1 MTTDLTKLLNEW
13 AYEPGQVNVRLV
25 QAEDGR
31 MVVQMRV
38 DLGVLQMEL
47 EGRPDGR
54 TVEGHE
60 SLLEYYESMVAPEG
74 GGPGD
79 DDEEEGDGDGDGDG
93 GLAGEEGEV
102 GSDGLQLDGE
112 ACRALREEA
121 AQYYHRFVSLLVL
134 DEYERVVEDTTRN
147 LRVAE
152 LCAGYAEDDEDR
164 AALEPFRPYLLMIR
178 ARALASL
185 AIDDDE
191 PKAAVVAID
200 EALDEIGRICES
212 RGKLEDFETLDEV
225 RLLRG
230 MREALTP
237 KLPVSAKEELRR
249 RLDEAVARENYELA
263 AILRDELRQMRE

>member
-1 MTTDLTKLLNEW
+1 MTTDLTRLLGEW

-31 MVVQMRV
+31 TVVQMRV

-47 EGRPDGR
+47 DGRPDGR

-60 SLLEYYESMVAPEG
+60 SLLEYYESMAG
-74 GGPGD
+74 GGEAGED
-79 DDEEEGDGDGDGDG
+79 GALEEER
-93 GLAGEEGEV
+93 EEGEEPA
-102 GSDGLQLDGE
+102 GSMTLD
-112 ACRALREEA
+112 ADVCRALREEA

-134 DEYERVVEDTTRN
+134 EEYERVVEDTTRN

-152 LCAGYAEDDEDR
+152 LCAACAEEDDDR
-164 AALEPFRPYLLMIR
+164 GALEPFRPYLLMIR

-185 AIDDDE
+185 AVDDDE
-191 PKAAVVAID
+191 PKSAVLAID
-200 EALDEIGRICES
+200 EALDEIGRICEG
-212 RGKLEDFETLDEV
+212 RGKPEEFEGLDEV

-249 RLDEAVARENYELA
+249 RLDEAVAKENYELA

>member
-1 MTTDLTKLLNEW
+1 MLSDW

-31 MVVQMRV
+31 TVVQMRV

-47 EGRPDGR
+47 DGRPDGR

-60 SLLEYYESMVAPEG
+60 SLLEYYESLVGEEDPPEDAAG
-74 GGPGD
+74 TP
-79 DDEEEGDGDGDGDG
+79 DEDGDEADA
-93 GLAGEEGEV
+93 LGEEGED
-102 GSDGLQLDGE
+102 SPELEKLDGD
-112 ACRALREEA
+112 ACRSLREEA

-134 DEYERVVEDTTRN
+134 EEYERVVEDTTRN

-152 LCAGYAEDDEDR
+152 LCAACAQDEEDR
-164 AALEPFRPYLLMIR
+164 VALEPFRPYLLMIR

-185 AIDDDE
+185 AVDDDE
-191 PKAAVVAID
+191 PKAAVVSID
-200 EALDEIGRICES
+200 EALEEIARLCEA
-212 RGKLEDFETLDEV
+212 RGKPEELEGLDEV

-237 KLPVSAKEELRR
+237 KLPVSAKEELRQ

>member
-1 MTTDLTKLLNEW
+1 MTTDLTRLLNEW

-31 MVVQMRV
+31 TVVQMRV

-54 TVEGHE
+54 TVEGRE
-60 SLLEYYESMVAPEG
+60 SLLEYYEEMAQEAEAGHEEPEV
-74 GGPGD
+74 
-79 DDEEEGDGDGDGDG
+79 EGD
-93 GLAGEEGEV
+93 EEGESEGEGAV
-102 GSDGLQLDGE
+102 VRLDSE

-134 DEYERVVEDTTRN
+134 EEYERVVEDTTRN

-152 LCAGYAEDDEDR
+152 LCGSLAENEEDQ

-191 PKAAVVAID
+191 PKAAVVALD
-200 EALDEIGRICES
+200 EALDEIGRICEA
-212 RGKLEDFETLDEV
+212 RGKPEEFESLDEV
-225 RLLRG
+225 RLIRG

-249 RLDEAVARENYELA
+249 RLDEAVAKENYELA

>member
-1 MTTDLTKLLNEW
+1 MTTDLTHLLGEW

-31 MVVQMRV
+31 TVVQMRV

-54 TVEGHE
+54 SVEGHD
-60 SLLEYYESMVAPEG
+60 SLLEYYESLLGEG
-74 GGPGD
+74 AEEELLSGD
-79 DDEEEGDGDGDGDG
+79 DSDEEDPASEGEGAKLDGD
-93 GLAGEEGEV
+93 
-102 GSDGLQLDGE
+102 

-134 DEYERVVEDTTRN
+134 EEYERVVEDTTRN

-152 LCAGYAEDDEDR
+152 LCAAQAEDDEDR
-164 AALEPFRPYLLMIR
+164 GALEPFRPYLLMIR

-200 EALDEIGRICES
+200 EALEEITRLCES
-212 RGKLEDFETLDEV
+212 RGKPEEFEGLDEV

-237 KLPVSAKEELRR
+237 KLPVSAKEELRQ

>member
-1 MTTDLTKLLNEW
+1 MTTDLTKLLREW

-25 QAEDGR
+25 RAEDGR
-31 MVVQMRV
+31 TVVQMRV

-54 TVEGHE
+54 SVEGHE
-60 SLLEYYESMVAPEG
+60 SLLEYYETMVMPEG
-74 GGPGD
+74 EGSGQELGE
-79 DDEEEGDGDGDGDG
+79 DEEEGDMGEEPGESGDGTR
-93 GLAGEEGEV
+93 
-102 GSDGLQLDGE
+102 LDGE

-134 DEYERVVEDTTRN
+134 EEYERVVEDTTRN

-152 LCAGYAEDDEDR
+152 LCAACAEEDEDR
-164 AALEPFRPYLLMIR
+164 VALEPFRPYLLMIR

-200 EALDEIGRICES
+200 EALDEIARLCET
-212 RGKLEDFETLDEV
+212 RGKAEEFETLDEV

>member
-79 DDEEEGDGDGDGDG
+79 DDEEEGDGDGDG

-212 RGKLEDFETLDEV
+212 RGKPEDFETLDEV